1 MNKFWRSPHLLLVLT
16 TLFWGA
22 NAVVGK
28 LLSNQIPPF
37 TLNTLRWVV
46 AVAILVPLARRG
58 EGEKLRHWRSR
69 WRPLTVMAI
78 TGVLG
83 FNALVYLGVHYTSA
97 INAALINSFAPVMI
111 ALLSF
116 LFFGEGLHK
125 RQVLGM
131 VMAFAGVIWILSRG
145 DLSVILSLQFNY
157 GDLIILV
164 AILLWSI
171 YSLAVRRVVR
181 YMSNLAATT
190 ISSVLGLVAL
200 VPVSLWEIKSQN
212 PVYFG
217 WEALAGVV
225 YLGVFCSV
233 LAFLWW
239 NYGVARLGPARAAV
253 FMYLTPL
260 FTVLLSYIMLGE
272 VIEAGQV
279 TGGILVMLGVYL
291 TSGTPAGN
299 GRVAVIGDAAAG
311 KGFGSPHVLVK
322 TFLLAVKILLVRKEK

>member
-1 MNKFWRSPHLLLVLT
+1 MARSWRSPHLLLVLST
-16 TLFWGA
+16 MFWGA

-28 LLSNQIPPF
+28 LLSNQLPPF
-37 TLNTLRWVV
+37 TLNALRWVV
-46 AVAILVPLARRG
+46 AAAILVPLAWRR
-58 EGEKLRHWRSR
+58 EGETLRYYWRSQ
-69 WRPLTVMAI
+69 WRLLAVMAV

-97 INAALINSFAPVMI
+97 INAALINSSAPIMI

-116 LFFGEGLHK
+116 LFSGERLSG

-131 VMAFAGVIWILSRG
+131 LAALAGVIWILSKG
-145 DLSVILSLQFNY
+145 DLSLILSLHFNY

-171 YSLAVRRVVR
+171 YSLAVRRVVK

-190 ISSVLGLVAL
+190 ISSLLGLVFL
-200 VPVSLWEIKSQN
+200 VPISLWEIKSKN
-212 PVYFG
+212 PVHIG
-217 WEALAGVV
+217 WETLAGAL

-239 NYGVARLGPARAAV
+239 NYGVARLGPAGAAV

-260 FTVLLSYIMLGE
+260 FTVLLSFIILGE
-272 VIEAGQV
+272 VIEASQV
-279 TGGILVMLGVYL
+279 TGGLLVMLGVYL
-291 TSGTPAGN
+291 TSSSGGEKRRRSDR
-299 GRVAVIGDAAAG
+299 RVKALNTEYHKKVI
-311 KGFGSPHVLVK
+311 
-322 TFLLAVKILLVRKEK
+322 